1 MSWAEVHKIN
11 SNIKKPLDDL
21 IAEKTNVKMQ
31 TIYFAFKAGGSSVS
45 APNTVNVGIV
55 EVDIQKS
62 IIVPISYVNTASI
75 KSLSYNF
82 VDSTTVSCT
91 RSQVSGYAQ
100 TDFTVSAIVIT
111 FGGNV
116 TTA

>member
-31 TIYFAFKAGGSSVS
+31 TVNFAFKAGTSFAA
-45 APNTVNVGIV
+45 APNTVNVGIDG
-55 EVDIQKS
+55 VDIEKS
-62 IIVPISYVNTASI
+62 IIVPISYVNTTSI

-82 VDSTTVSCT
+82 VDSTTISCT
-91 RSQVSGYAQ
+91 RAQVSDYAQ
-100 TDFTVSAIVIT
+100 SDFTVTAIVIT

-116 TTA
+116 TKA